1 VYRVTEDR
9 TLNTTST
16 SNRQRAHVH
25 HLAQTPRD
33 MAYNPYHY
41 QGDRSNGPQRRLTLD
56 GLTEIDNRTKAASGI
71 TRWLEEGRRS
81 GPWDGWVREGE
92 ER

>member
-1 VYRVTEDR
+1 
-9 TLNTTST
+9 
-16 SNRQRAHVH
+16 
-25 HLAQTPRD
+25 
-33 MAYNPYHY
+33 
-41 QGDRSNGPQRRLTLD
+41 LTLD
-56 GLTEIDNRTKAASGI
+56 GLTEVDNRTEAASGI